1 MAYLGIRN
9 SEKING
15 VYHFSSLA
23 MAEDIRAQING
34 CSFYLDKDKAKAMR
48 DFNIEECEIKD
59 GRILMNLYR
68 NSEND
73 MAYLALMDT
82 PFDGVYC
89 FKKKSVRDK
98 EASKFPNIYMSMDKD
113 EMLKKFHIS
122 EGEIRDGG
130 FLMSGEVKNYH
141 KSQKTKPVEHTTKD
155 VDAPFGGAY
164 RPFERDIFRQMMNA
178 VSNNHDV
185 AEITMVTGD
194 KYRVTLRKMFFMEK
208 DCDFSKCG
216 LVSGDGNISVNEG
229 IINDMIKDK
238 KIISLD
244 KTTYECNGGFVVLR
258 NCDDEYS
265 PDMHRDENGKA
276 NMNHHF
282 SDIIINVNQIVS
294 VVGQNGYPEINLS
307 HISPDKNKLIHNY
320 LSKNF

>member
-1 MAYLGIRN
+1 MAYLGIHN

-23 MAEDIRAQING
+23 MAEDIRSQING

-48 DFNIEECEIKD
+48 DFDITECEIKD

-122 EGEIRDGG
+122 ESEIRDGG
-130 FLMSGEVKNYH
+130 FLMSGEVKNYL
-141 KSQKTKPVEHTTKD
+141 KSQKTKLVEHTTKD
-155 VDAPFGGAY
+155 VDVPFSGIY
-164 RPFERDIFRQMMNA
+164 RPFERDIFKQMMST
-178 VSNNHDV
+178 VSNTHDV

-194 KYRVTLRKMFFMEK
+194 KYRVTLRKIFFIEK

-216 LVSGDGNISVNEG
+216 MVTGSGDISVNETV
-229 IINDMIKDK
+229 INDMVKNQ
-238 KIISLD
+238 KIVCLD
-244 KTTYECNGGFVVLR
+244 KSTYECNGGFVILR

-265 PDMHRDENGKA
+265 PDLHRDEHGKA
-276 NMNHHF
+276 VMNHHF

-294 VVGQNGYPEINLS
+294 VVGHSGYPEINMTQ
-307 HISPDKNKLIHNY
+307 ISSGKNKLIHKY